1 LSGKLDKTTGLGDRS
16 RKNQFPTIHPTSRY
30 EHTQSHTWQGC
41 LGARWWCRCRSGW
54 VRGWISS
61 WDWDWGLRGGG
72 NTLLKYAVACAR
84 PQKRLTSVA
93 LAGEPFQP
101 LPCQAIN

>member
-1 LSGKLDKTTGLGDRS
+1 L
-16 RKNQFPTIHPTSRY
+16 
-30 EHTQSHTWQGC
+30 
-41 LGARWWCRCRSGW
+41 
-54 VRGWISS
+54 S

-101 LPCQAIN
+101 CQAINNKFDNKEM